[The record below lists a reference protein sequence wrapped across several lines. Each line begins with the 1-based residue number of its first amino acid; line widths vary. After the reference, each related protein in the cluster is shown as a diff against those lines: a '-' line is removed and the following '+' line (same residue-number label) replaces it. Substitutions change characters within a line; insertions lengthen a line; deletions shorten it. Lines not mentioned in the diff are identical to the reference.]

1 VLTLKSGE
9 VSDPVKTQFG
19 WHVIILNERRKSAAP
34 EFEAVREE
42 LATQLRNQ
50 AVEARVSELTD
61 AATIERPLVEDL
73 DPTIL
78 QNVDLVRN

>member
-1 VLTLKSGE
+1 M
-9 VSDPVKTQFG
+9 
-19 WHVIILNERRKSAAP
+19 
-34 EFEAVREE
+34 REE